1 MHTTPII
8 SPYRKTTEEAKE
20 FLQKFIEA
28 KTLEEYLNY
37 GDAFDVNDAPKQK
50 ATFADFKIYL
60 KEHDPS
66 WKHWNYS
73 VQMKV
78 AIVKGKI
85 EKQVQIFSE
94 INLLQAAII
103 KQDIDQVKFI
113 TSLALEKGQDNL
125 DDLLKQEMKCMVPD
139 DWELT
144 SKFSWILDAS
154 SIHLA
159 TCCHVESLVHF
170 LEVCSPVLRNIKTNQ
185 YVCTPLHVAASCNDE
200 TLATM
205 LLIHKKANTEA
216 RNLKQQTPLH
226 IASKCGFIN
235 TVIMLLFEGN
245 ADVMAVDADDQTPLC
260 VAKTSKILDVL
271 LSKTN
276 AEKINGM
283 SSDNHLFEN
292 IIRNH
297 PASISTYLDLM
308 VEKVRCQTVLFY
320 IQNIIVNIESGA
332 LFIED

>member
-1 MHTTPII
+1 MKLNILANILTIFISDDNFFESGAVCTTPII
-8 SPYRKTTEEAKE
+8 SPYKKTTEEAKE

-28 KTLEEYLNY
+28 KTLEEYPNC
-37 GDAFDVNDAPKQK
+37 GDAFDLTAPKQK

-78 AIVKGKI
+78 AIMKGKI
-85 EKQVQIFSE
+85 EKQVQVFSE

-103 KQDIDQVKFI
+103 KQDIEQVKFI
-113 TSLALEKGQDNL
+113 TSLALEKGKDNL

-144 SKFSWILDAS
+144 SKCSWILDAS

-159 TCCHVESLVHF
+159 TCCHAESLVLF
-170 LEVCSPVLRNIKTNQ
+170 LEVCSPVLIKTKS
-185 YVCTPLHVAASCNDE
+185 CTPLHVAASCNE

-276 AEKINGM
+276 AEKINGL

-308 VEKVRCQTVLFY
+308 VEKV
-320 IQNIIVNIESGA
+320 
-332 LFIED
+332 

>member
-1 MHTTPII
+1 MRTTPII
-8 SPYRKTTEEAKE
+8 SSYRKTTEEAKE

-28 KTLEEYLNY
+28 TTLEEYLNC
-37 GDAFDVNDAPKQK
+37 GDAFDLTAPKQK
-50 ATFADFKIYL
+50 ATFTDFKIYL

-185 YVCTPLHVAASCNDE
+185 YACTPLHVAASCNDE

-226 IASKCGFIN
+226 IAAKCGFIN
-235 TVIMLLFEGN
+235 TVITLLFEGN